1 MVELDAMF
9 VCDPS
14 SASAYLTHASAYWD
28 IPCRAFGKVLSCE
41 CKLQC
46 MHYVYEGANMC
57 LPPPRLLGV
66 CWSHVRKAVCRDTV
80 STNVCRGRA
89 VPTYKRWPLLV
100 EMVDVRAELRLPLQ
114 AERRTRLSRFASL
127 DVDARAVL
135 AGFSTAPA

>member
-57 LPPPRLLGV
+57 VARLPYPTPTPGRLLVARPEG
-66 CWSHVRKAVCRDTV
+66 C
-80 STNVCRGRA
+80 
-89 VPTYKRWPLLV
+89 
-100 EMVDVRAELRLPLQ
+100 
-114 AERRTRLSRFASL
+114 LS
-127 DVDARAVL
+127 
-135 AGFSTAPA
+135 

>member
-100 EMVDVRAELRLPLQ
+100 ESG
-114 AERRTRLSRFASL
+114 RRTGRVETALASGAS
-127 DVDARAVL
+127 DEAESVRVA
-135 AGFSTAPA
+135 